1 MSSVMGPPSTGSTIF
16 SVETQLLDNH
26 LYLYLWID
34 PQQSLKTNL
43 TLFRQIRT
51 KKVGLLCRMEDLVWE
66 AVIPERA

>member
-1 MSSVMGPPSTGSTIF
+1 
-16 SVETQLLDNH
+16 